1 MVGEPAAKKQTH
13 RGRASAPS
21 SVEARPRGRVASD
34 LLPRA
39 DLRFSRRRS
48 DDRAGSP
55 AEQARVTHLDAEGS
69 RAAAARDARLTDP
82 AHARRCDSSHR
93 RAHGRRLHPGA
104 SVTLATLPGPAVL
117 VVRVAGL
124 EEVQAGLADE
134 DPRAVGLDS
143 NAEESR
149 ALCLAA
155 VAGLL
160 ADAFGLPDVR
170 PTPGRT
176 LSGAP
181 AMRSLGAV
189 APRLLTSNR
198 GAAALARQLEPP
210 SGSAVRRDHDEGSAC
225 LERSPS
231 TTGADHA
238 GASAAPGDPSRPT
251 SDAR

>member
-1 MVGEPAAKKQTH
+1 MSPPRRSKPTRGTRRDHRPSRPAREGVMRPIFLLGAD
-13 RGRASAPS
+13 
-21 SVEARPRGRVASD
+21 PRGERRSEA
-34 LLPRA
+34 PRA
-39 DLRFSRRRS
+39 IIAPPPCTPGRRRC
-48 DDRAGSP
+48 P
-55 AEQARVTHLDAEGS
+55 E
-69 RAAAARDARLTDP
+69 
-82 AHARRCDSSHR
+82 
-93 RAHGRRLHPGA
+93 A
-104 SVTLATLPGPAVL
+104 SVPLPALPGPAVL

-134 DPRAVGLDS
+134 DPRTVGLHSD
-143 NAEESR
+143 AKERR

-160 ADAFGLPDVR
+160 ADAIGLPDVR

-198 GAAALARQLEPP
+198 GAAILARRLEPP
-210 SGSAVRRDHDEGSAC
+210 SGSAIRRDHDEGSAC

-231 TTGADHA
+231 TTGADHPA
-238 GASAAPGDPSRPT
+238 ASAAPGDPSRPI

>member
-21 SVEARPRGRVASD
+21 SVEARRRGRVASD

-170 PTPGRT
+170 STPGRT

-181 AMRSLGAV
+181 AMQPHEAV
-189 APRLLTSNR
+189 ARRLGTANR
-198 GAAALARQLEPP
+198 GPVILAREFQPL
-210 SGSAVRRDHDEGSAC
+210 SGGAVRRDRDLEPGC
-225 LERSPS
+225 PERSPP
-231 TTGADHA
+231 TTGAA
-238 GASAAPGDPSRPT
+238 RPGGSAAPGDRSRPT
-251 SDAR
+251 ADAR

>member
-1 MVGEPAAKKQTH
+1 MVGEPAAEKQTDPRH
-13 RGRASAPS
+13 ALAPS
-21 SVEARPRGRVASD
+21 SVEARTRGRDAPD
-34 LLPRA
+34 LLAR
-39 DLRFSRRRS
+39 SRSSGCTAPRRS
-48 DDRAGSP
+48 EASFAIARGPDGDR
-55 AEQARVTHLDAEGS
+55 
-69 RAAAARDARLTDP
+69 
-82 AHARRCDSSHR
+82 
-93 RAHGRRLHPGA
+93 HGRRDAAAPRATIAPPPYAPGRRRCPDA
-104 SVTLATLPGPAVL
+104 SVPLPALPGPAVL

-134 DPRAVGLDS
+134 DPRTVGLHSD
-143 NAEESR
+143 AKERR
-149 ALCLAA
+149 APCLAA
-155 VAGLL
+155 IAGLL

-181 AMRSLGAV
+181 AMRSPGAV

-198 GAAALARQLEPP
+198 GAAALARRLEPP
-210 SGSAVRRDHDEGSAC
+210 SGSAVRRDHDAGSAC

-231 TTGADHA
+231 TTGADHP